1 MGFNLDFRRFLESFD
16 LLKGISVA
24 GSFPEQRLVIEL
36 RKVYQLYFN
45 GVLDLVFPA
54 LLQKSRT
61 QGAGNE
67 CDPSTNLKMT
77 NFRRFG
83 AWLVLKFQT
92 CDCEIEG
99 SPTEGVH
106 CGVSVGFP
114 ILALLSAAAC
124 LRDRRIPAALN
135 QASAGSSDDP
145 CCSCAERGLMKI
157 IEENC

>member
-1 MGFNLDFRRFLESFD
+1 MVKKSEGSCNINLCSGRLGPIWIRVQENWGPSHEVEAFRKRI
-16 LLKGISVA
+16 GIN
-24 GSFPEQRLVIEL
+24 VIY
-36 RKVYQLYFN
+36 KAI
-45 GVLDLVFPA
+45 VF
-54 LLQKSRT
+54 QF
-61 QGAGNE
+61 QI
-67 CDPSTNLKMT
+67 STNLKMT

-157 IEENC
+157 IEENG